1 MNLAKKE
8 GHPSAKSIYM
18 SIITMKVGKD
28 SAHPLTSPST
38 LNCLSPTFVVYACW
52 GGWGGLLASQESP
65 ELQLTVI
72 IYPCLEKL
80 VEEEEGKEKASV
92 T

>member
-38 LNCLSPTFVVYACW
+38 LNCPGPTFVVCAC
-52 GGWGGLLASQESP
+52 GGGRRLLASQESP